1 MRYHFVLN
9 GYLQNCQ
16 KLMQEMKAF
25 KEMYLSDAEEG
36 ITYLYCQS
44 EEIAKQLNGQLTK
57 NVSVLAAEEYVPET
71 VLKGL
76 EELAKPKEIY
86 IFGSDYAGEE
96 LAVRLGARMGG
107 SSLTA
112 VSSVGIENGTE
123 DKIKAGKM
131 VYSNHMEAVFQMK
144 KGPYCISLAKG
155 FAKMELHPGQMQIT
169 EVHNFNDKD
178 ATSYIIKRSFVPED
192 QEEGLE
198 EAKVLYAPYHAAEIG
213 QKADMKFVFDDNSAL
228 LTYAPKEVD
237 LEEPSAGYIYTWDML
252 GNGQWMATSQYDG
265 PGGSH
270 SEFIEGLMATD
281 MKKTSDD
288 LATFLS
294 GCVSE

>member
-76 EELAKPKEIY
+76 EELAKPKDIY

-107 SSLTA
+107 SSLRRSA
-112 VSSVGIENGTE
+112 ASV
-123 DKIKAGKM
+123 
-131 VYSNHMEAVFQMK
+131 
-144 KGPYCISLAKG
+144 
-155 FAKMELHPGQMQIT
+155 
-169 EVHNFNDKD
+169 
-178 ATSYIIKRSFVPED
+178 
-192 QEEGLE
+192 
-198 EAKVLYAPYHAAEIG
+198 
-213 QKADMKFVFDDNSAL
+213 
-228 LTYAPKEVD
+228 
-237 LEEPSAGYIYTWDML
+237 
-252 GNGQWMATSQYDG
+252 
-265 PGGSH
+265 
-270 SEFIEGLMATD
+270 
-281 MKKTSDD
+281 
-288 LATFLS
+288 
-294 GCVSE
+294 

>member
-76 EELAKPKEIY
+76 EELAKPKDIY

-96 LAVRLGARMGG
+96 LAVRRSA
-107 SSLTA
+107 A
-112 VSSVGIENGTE
+112 SV
-123 DKIKAGKM
+123 
-131 VYSNHMEAVFQMK
+131 
-144 KGPYCISLAKG
+144 
-155 FAKMELHPGQMQIT
+155 
-169 EVHNFNDKD
+169 
-178 ATSYIIKRSFVPED
+178 
-192 QEEGLE
+192 
-198 EAKVLYAPYHAAEIG
+198 
-213 QKADMKFVFDDNSAL
+213 
-228 LTYAPKEVD
+228 
-237 LEEPSAGYIYTWDML
+237 
-252 GNGQWMATSQYDG
+252 
-265 PGGSH
+265 
-270 SEFIEGLMATD
+270 
-281 MKKTSDD
+281 
-288 LATFLS
+288 
-294 GCVSE
+294 

>member
-76 EELAKPKEIY
+76 EELAKPKDIY

-131 VYSNHMEAVFQMK
+131 VYSNHIGSSLSDEK
-144 KGPYCISLAKG
+144 KDHIASVWQKGLQRWNCIQGRCRLQK
-155 FAKMELHPGQMQIT
+155 FITLMTRMQ
-169 EVHNFNDKD
+169 
-178 ATSYIIKRSFVPED
+178 
-192 QEEGLE
+192 
-198 EAKVLYAPYHAAEIG
+198 
-213 QKADMKFVFDDNSAL
+213 L
-228 LTYAPKEVD
+228 LI
-237 LEEPSAGYIYTWDML
+237 L
-252 GNGQWMATSQYDG
+252 
-265 PGGSH
+265 
-270 SEFIEGLMATD
+270 
-281 MKKTSDD
+281 
-288 LATFLS
+288 
-294 GCVSE
+294 